1 MEPRVNIDKA
11 LKALAH
17 PGRVDFLI
25 WLSQPEKYFG
35 ISAADAKG
43 GVPAGRFELEG
54 LSQSAVSQNLAIL
67 QNAGLLSSRM
77 SFHAFPHRSGLN
89 FAVTCWSYR
98 PLEQPELAGPI
109 CFCVRAGSCNDL
121 RVSVRKMKR
130 ALNPWS

>member
-1 MEPRVNIDKA
+1 MEPRVDIDKA
-11 LKALAH
+11 LKALSH

-67 QNAGLLSSRM
+67 QNAGLLSSRRIG
-77 SFHAFPHRSGLN
+77 SSI
-89 FAVTCWSYR
+89 SYR
-98 PLEQPELAGPI
+98 RNEENIAQLKRWITDEL
-109 CFCVRAGSCNDL
+109 
-121 RVSVRKMKR
+121 
-130 ALNPWS
+130 

>member
-35 ISAADAKG
+35 ISAADDKG
-43 GVPAGRFELEG
+43 GVPAGRFKLEG

-67 QNAGLLSSRM
+67 QNAGLLSSRRIG
-77 SFHAFPHRSGLN
+77 SSIL
-89 FAVTCWSYR
+89 YR
-98 PLEQPELAGPI
+98 RNEENIAQLKRWITDEL
-109 CFCVRAGSCNDL
+109 
-121 RVSVRKMKR
+121 
-130 ALNPWS
+130 